1 MSIEDKIKK
10 IEQAVEALELALYHV
25 EEASSACADINIEA
39 SHHASME
46 LSEALDYATQRLE
59 AVNEKKEQLED
70 LL

>member
-1 MSIEDKIKK
+1 MSIENKVKK

-25 EEASSACADINIEA
+25 EQAECYCADIDIEA

-46 LSEALDYATQRLE
+46 LGEALGYATQRLE